1 MKKLIINIATG
12 WAKSAALAKI
22 RTNDVIKDVVHAGN
36 RKLAEKVK
44 IKGAGI
50 DGVNYGKDLVD
61 LGQKY
66 IDAYS
71 NDGEIDTDELRNI
84 DTACDGMVDKYL
96 PNEKISQWI
105 DTAFAWVKELIA
117 GLFK

>member
-22 RTNDVIKDVVHAGN
+22 RTNAVIKDVVHSGN

-44 IKGAGI
+44 IKGSGI
-50 DGVNYGKDLVD
+50 DGVNYGKDLID

-71 NDGEIDTDELRNI
+71 NDGEIDTEELRKI
-84 DTACDGMVDKYL
+84 DTACDEMVDKYL
-96 PNEKISQWI
+96 PDEKISSWI
-105 DTAFAWVKELIA
+105 DIAFDWVKELVA